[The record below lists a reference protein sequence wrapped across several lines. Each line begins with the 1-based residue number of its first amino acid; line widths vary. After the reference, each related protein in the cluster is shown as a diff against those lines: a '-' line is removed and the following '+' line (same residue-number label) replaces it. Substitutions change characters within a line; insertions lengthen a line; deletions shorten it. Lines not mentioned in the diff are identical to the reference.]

1 MIFYTRYVNDVSVIF
16 HRMLRETDKLRE
28 YLDNVN
34 KHINLRAEP
43 RPSELVSRLHSDK
56 NR

>member
-1 MIFYTRYVNDVSVIF
+1 MIFYTRYVNDASVIF
-16 HRMLRETDKLRE
+16 HGTLRQKDKLRE

-34 KHINLRAEP
+34 KHINLRVKP
-43 RPSELVSRLHSDK
+43 RPSELASRLHSEK